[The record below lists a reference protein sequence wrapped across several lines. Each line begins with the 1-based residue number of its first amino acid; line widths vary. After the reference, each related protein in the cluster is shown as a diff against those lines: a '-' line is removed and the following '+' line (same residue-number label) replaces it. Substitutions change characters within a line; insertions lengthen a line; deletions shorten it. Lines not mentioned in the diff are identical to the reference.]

1 MEQKNVVRKEA
12 RKYADESNQIAKV
25 NQTTIIS
32 LTFIELLLVLALVI
46 QTFVI
51 PTSFGKLGIFPLIIL
66 AVGVVVNWVFYI
78 RNKTNPKL
86 KYYMLVS
93 FVVGWVFLMVAG
105 TNVMVNFYIYPLA
118 VATILYHDQK
128 FEKILFY
135 IIMVTTIIRCVVW
148 GINGQLIGSDN
159 ISFISISMFRH
170 TRF

>member
-66 AVGVVVNWVFYI
+66 AVGVVVN
-78 RNKTNPKL
+78 
-86 KYYMLVS
+86 
-93 FVVGWVFLMVAG
+93 
-105 TNVMVNFYIYPLA
+105 
-118 VATILYHDQK
+118 
-128 FEKILFY
+128 
-135 IIMVTTIIRCVVW
+135 
-148 GINGQLIGSDN
+148 
-159 ISFISISMFRH
+159 
-170 TRF
+170 